1 MRVIKSVLKEE
12 LDKSLRMQK
21 SYERELVRLPKG
33 SLVKKSISG
42 RDYFYLV
49 SREGGKVKFSYK
61 GKINKDEVKRYKEIK
76 TRRAQYRKLL
86 SEVKKQIRFLRSTL
100 RGKKS
105 V

>member
-12 LDKSLRMQK
+12 LDNSLRMQK
-21 SYERELVRLPKG
+21 SYQRELAGLPRG
-33 SLVKKSISG
+33 SLVKKNIHG
-42 RDYFYLV
+42 RNYYYLV
-49 SREGGKVKFSYK
+49 CREGGKVRFSYK
-61 GKINKDEVKRYKEIK
+61 GKIGKEEIKHYREIK

-86 SEVKKQIRFLRSTL
+86 SEVNKQIRFLRGTL